1 MLHLAAL
8 RLFGTLPRWAK
19 SRAIRLLYPTYTAG
33 VVVAV
38 TNPVGQVLLVTHSYS
53 PGWGLP
59 GGLMN
64 QSEDPSTTAQREL
77 FEELGL
83 EIELT
88 GLGIAFQTPGRYHFN
103 FLFTG
108 EIDAASAAAVQ
119 SHSPEITG
127 AKFYDQEQLPELSEF
142 TDLFFAELDVLPAY
156 SNSGPAADGPR

>member
-1 MLHLAAL
+1 MLHLMAL
-8 RLFGTLPRWAK
+8 RVFGALPRWAK

-64 QSEDPSTTAQREL
+64 RNEDPATTAQREL
-77 FEELGL
+77 VEELGL

-88 GLGIAFQTPGRYHFN
+88 GLGIAVQTPGRYHFN
-103 FLFTG
+103 FLFKG
-108 EIDAASAAAVQ
+108 EIDTASARAVE

-127 AKFYDQEQLPELSEF
+127 AEFYDPGQLPELSEF
-142 TDLFFAELDVLPAY
+142 TDRFLETLGLT
-156 SNSGPAADGPR
+156 G